1 MTRATAAAAAAA
13 LTLALTACAAT
24 PAQNN
29 DVVAVVQN
37 EQSRQAVTEAA
48 GEGQPADQALS
59 QASEA
64 RDTPTEAPK

>member
-1 MTRATAAAAAAA
+1 MIRATAAAAAA
-13 LTLALTACAAT
+13 LALTACATT

-48 GEGQPADQALS
+48 REGQPADKALS

-64 RDTPTEAPK
+64 RDAPTEAPK